1 MIYGLG
7 EAINKDSSCMKNT
20 KCTKSYLRD
29 LYAEIITGN
38 DGFEKFSLRYI
49 EEADT
54 NNYVNFIDFKVLNL
68 ITGEIKTYNSID
80 TGIDKEEVAYQT
92 EFLNLL
98 DFPGTPLHVL
108 KLKID
113 VSIILLQN
121 IKPSKLCNCVRLSVK
136 KLINSVNYATIL
148 NIKCKGKMYCFHEFQ

>member
-1 MIYGLG
+1 MVIL
-7 EAINKDSSCMKNT
+7 EQTNTSRRTRKKNNDQKIDEDWFDVVVRAI
-20 KCTKSYLRD
+20 L
-29 LYAEIITGN
+29 
-38 DGFEKFSLRYI
+38 
-49 EEADT
+49 ADT

-121 IKPSKLCNCVRLSVK
+121 FVTV
-136 KLINSVNYATIL
+136 
-148 NIKCKGKMYCFHEFQ
+148 